1 MAQWKSPLAG
11 YENAQPL
18 PTTINPDGK
27 SLYNPPGPL
36 SKAYDEFPKG
46 FNPNKNGFDFH
57 IYYMQHSATESQYAK
72 ELHER
77 VRREFPE
84 LRIYRLWDRP
94 IGPHPVAQF
103 EVDTFTPHETGAL
116 FCWLAVNRGPL
127 SVLVHPNTSS
137 AMRDHTEF
145 ASWMGTPY
153 PLNSDILKVGI
164 KPR

>member
-57 IYYMQHSATESQYAK
+57 S
-72 ELHER
+72 ER
-77 VRREFPE
+77 
-84 LRIYRLWDRP
+84 
-94 IGPHPVAQF
+94 
-103 EVDTFTPHETGAL
+103 
-116 FCWLAVNRGPL
+116 L
-127 SVLVHPNTSS
+127 SVHWKRYVTDPVCCMESTICSTAPQNHN
-137 AMRDHTEF
+137 MRRSYTNVF
-145 ASWMGTPY
+145 AGNFP
-153 PLNSDILKVGI
+153 K
-164 KPR
+164 